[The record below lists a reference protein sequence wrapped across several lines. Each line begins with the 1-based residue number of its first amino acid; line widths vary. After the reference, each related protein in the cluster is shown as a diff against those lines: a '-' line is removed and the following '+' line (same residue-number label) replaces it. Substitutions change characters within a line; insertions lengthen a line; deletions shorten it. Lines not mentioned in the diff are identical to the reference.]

1 MPKLLLYITLKGTWI
16 FLIFG
21 TDSNENRIHVHV
33 GRKATKNYCK
43 IWLQP
48 EVELCKPGDLTHAE
62 VKEVMEIAAQYKEEL
77 IKQWNDY
84 MDGKLRMKTIRK

>member
-1 MPKLLLYITLKGTWI
+1 MPKLLLYITVKGTWI

-33 GRKATKNYCK
+33 GKKDTKHYCK

-48 EVELCKPGDLTHAE
+48 KVELCKSGDLNDTE
-62 VKEVMEIAAQYKEEL
+62 IKEVMEIAEQHKETL

-84 MDGKLRMKTIRK
+84 MSGKLKMKIVKK